1 MRFTRQP
8 NHRRYIFQSVF
19 VLAWTI
25 AAVRTCLC
33 RSISISIGGLF
44 FLLFVYYARFAW
56 VRCSQSCVCVILRVR
71 NQLRHKIDFDRT
83 KIYRFNKY
91 SKGFLKKWRSLPSN
105 AFSAF
110 IRLGSHIA
118 AKLQY
123 FVWNT
128 WTMRYTSHVQ
138 VYWDWRL
145 ENNVATA
152 VICTCGTCNKVVK
165 YWKGPANKFDA
176 KMWTIRTLNGSKI
189 PIEEHHMEFNVN

>member
-44 FLLFVYYARFAW
+44 FHLFVYYARFAW

-110 IRLGSHIA
+110 IRLGSHNILYGTLELCA
-118 AKLQY
+118 TRLTCKSTEIGGLK
-123 FVWNT
+123 
-128 WTMRYTSHVQ
+128 TMSPQ
-138 VYWDWRL
+138 
-145 ENNVATA
+145 
-152 VICTCGTCNKVVK
+152 
-165 YWKGPANKFDA
+165 P
-176 KMWTIRTLNGSKI
+176 
-189 PIEEHHMEFNVN
+189 